1 MADEDVE
8 LSNVFEA
15 HVLPKRMDG
24 DSQLINIS
32 LFNPDGSP
40 FALPVIPEAEPVGE
54 WVELE
59 IADLGNGWGIL
70 DPGNPP
76 AYRKRP
82 DGIVEFRGMFDPG
95 IDGSTIF
102 TLPTPY
108 RHTAGGD
115 QMFACA
121 ASDGKQINMVVKSNG
136 QVTVYNAGDGT
147 SVNSMTWV
155 NPSNIRY
162 SVDD

>member
-1 MADEDVE
+1 MADEETE
-8 LSNVFEA
+8 LSNVFEG
-15 HVLPKRMDG
+15 HVLPRRQVG
-24 DSQLINIS
+24 DLNIINLA

-59 IADLGNGWGIL
+59 ISDLGNGWGIL
-70 DPGNPP
+70 DPANPP

-82 DGIVEFRGMFDPG
+82 DNVVEMRGMFDPG

-102 TLPTPY
+102 TFPPAY
-108 RHTAGGD
+108 RHTAGGA

-121 ASDGKQINMVVKSNG
+121 ASEGKQVNLVVNTNG
-136 QVTVYNAGDGT
+136 TVTSYNLGDGT
-147 SVNSMTWV
+147 SVNGMTWV